1 MMETLL
7 NLCRQNGIDLS
18 QRQLQLF
25 ENYLE
30 LLLKWNRVY
39 NLTSVRKRDEIA
51 VKHFFDS
58 LTLVRLFEATG
69 IDPAGKDIA
78 DFGSGA
84 GFPGVPVKI
93 YYPQTNMFL
102 IESTGKKCM
111 FLETLKREL
120 KLDYTVLCQR
130 AEQIE
135 MRFDIVLSRATG
147 ETFEVLRTGK
157 KLLKEDGILV
167 VMKGKDIEEELKNF
181 TISIPFKGFP
191 ERKFVVVKKH
201 GNQA

>member
-7 NLCRQNGIDLS
+7 NLCRQNGIQLS
-18 QRQLQLF
+18 QHQLQLF
-25 ENYLE
+25 EDYLE

-39 NLTSVRKRDEIA
+39 NLTSVRKKDEIA

-58 LTLVRLFEATG
+58 LTLVKLFEAVG
-69 IDPAGKDIA
+69 IDPAGKEIA

-102 IESTGKKCM
+102 IESIGKKCM

-130 AEQIE
+130 AEEIE
-135 MRFDIVLSRATG
+135 MKFDMVLSRATG
-147 ETFEVLRTGK
+147 ETFEVLKVGK
-157 KLLKEDGILV
+157 NLLKEDGILV
-167 VMKGKDIEEELKNF
+167 VMKGKDVEEELKGF
-181 TISIPFKGFP
+181 TISLTFKGFP
-191 ERKFVVVKKH
+191 DRRFVVIKKH
-201 GNQA
+201 GSQA